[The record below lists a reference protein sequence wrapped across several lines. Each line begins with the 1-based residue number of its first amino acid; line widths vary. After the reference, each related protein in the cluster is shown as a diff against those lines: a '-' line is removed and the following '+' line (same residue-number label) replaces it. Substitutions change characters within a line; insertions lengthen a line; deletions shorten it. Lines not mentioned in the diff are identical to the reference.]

1 MKNIINKPVTDK
13 QKEFARLIV
22 EHSFGENSM
31 SHSACAK
38 KAGYAPE
45 SAGQRAYELTNP
57 EICPNVCRYI
67 EELKN
72 EFRKKN
78 KIDPDRH
85 MGRLNHLG
93 LQAEKNKM
101 YIAYHAHKQAS
112 DHTWDIAMSQSPYN
126 AINLDCGHYI
136 AAGGKNTQQSLL
148 NFIIKN
154 NKKIMSMHIKDRSP
168 NKKGKTDHPWGEGE
182 TPISE
187 ILKLLK
193 EKQYKIP
200 ASIEL
205 EYTIPKNSNAVE
217 EVKKCLNYAKNALS
231 T

>member
-1 MKNIINKPVTDK
+1 MKNIINKPLTDK
-13 QKEFARLIV
+13 QKNFARYIV
-22 EHSFGENSM
+22 ELSFGENAM
-31 SHSACAK
+31 SHTDCAK

-101 YIAYHAHKQAS
+101 YGIALQ
-112 DHTWDIAMSQSPYN
+112 
-126 AINLDCGHYI
+126 
-136 AAGGKNTQQSLL
+136 
-148 NFIIKN
+148 
-154 NKKIMSMHIKDRSP
+154 
-168 NKKGKTDHPWGEGE
+168 
-182 TPISE
+182 SE
-187 ILKLLK
+187 IARGKVAGYYIERKAILSNPSIDNMDLDQLFQRMSDIKKRNRHLTNVK
-193 EKQYKIP
+193 ED
-200 ASIEL
+200 
-205 EYTIPKNSNAVE
+205 
-217 EVKKCLNYAKNALS
+217 KKDEKK
-231 T
+231 

>member
-1 MKNIINKPVTDK
+1 MKNLISKPLTEM
-13 QKEFARLIV
+13 QKSFARLIV
-22 EHSFGENSM
+22 ELSFGENAM
-31 SHSACAK
+31 SHTDCAK

-101 YIAYHAHKQAS
+101 YGIALQS
-112 DHTWDIAMSQSPYN
+112 EIARGKVGGYYIDQKIIRHGN
-126 AINLDCGHYI
+126 IDDLNLDQLYDKMKTI
-136 AAGGKNTQQSLL
+136 KK
-148 NFIIKN
+148 KN
-154 NKKIMSMHIKDRSP
+154 NQKNQTKFCKIK
-168 NKKGKTDHPWGEGE
+168 
-182 TPISE
+182 
-187 ILKLLK
+187 
-193 EKQYKIP
+193 
-200 ASIEL
+200 
-205 EYTIPKNSNAVE
+205 
-217 EVKKCLNYAKNALS
+217 
-231 T
+231 

>member
-13 QKEFARLIV
+13 QKNFARYIV
-22 EHSFGENSM
+22 ENSFGENAM

-45 SAGQRAYELTNP
+45 SAAQRAYELTNP

-101 YIAYHAHKQAS
+101 YGIALQ
-112 DHTWDIAMSQSPYN
+112 
-126 AINLDCGHYI
+126 
-136 AAGGKNTQQSLL
+136 
-148 NFIIKN
+148 
-154 NKKIMSMHIKDRSP
+154 
-168 NKKGKTDHPWGEGE
+168 
-182 TPISE
+182 SE
-187 ILKLLK
+187 IARGKVAGYYIDRKAILSNPSIDNMSLEQLYQRMRDIKKRNRHFENQKKVMGYKKEEKDEEK
-193 EKQYKIP
+193 EKP
-200 ASIEL
+200 S
-205 EYTIPKNSNAVE
+205 
-217 EVKKCLNYAKNALS
+217 
-231 T
+231 

>member
-1 MKNIINKPVTDK
+1 MKNLISKPLTEM
-13 QKEFARLIV
+13 QKSFARLIV
-22 EHSFGENSM
+22 ELSFGENAM
-31 SHSACAK
+31 SHTDCAK

-101 YIAYHAHKQAS
+101 YGIALQ
-112 DHTWDIAMSQSPYN
+112 
-126 AINLDCGHYI
+126 
-136 AAGGKNTQQSLL
+136 
-148 NFIIKN
+148 
-154 NKKIMSMHIKDRSP
+154 
-168 NKKGKTDHPWGEGE
+168 
-182 TPISE
+182 SE
-187 ILKLLK
+187 IARGKVAGYYIERKAILSNPSIDNMDLDQLFQRMSDIKKRNRHLTNVK
-193 EKQYKIP
+193 ED
-200 ASIEL
+200 
-205 EYTIPKNSNAVE
+205 
-217 EVKKCLNYAKNALS
+217 KKDEKK
-231 T
+231 